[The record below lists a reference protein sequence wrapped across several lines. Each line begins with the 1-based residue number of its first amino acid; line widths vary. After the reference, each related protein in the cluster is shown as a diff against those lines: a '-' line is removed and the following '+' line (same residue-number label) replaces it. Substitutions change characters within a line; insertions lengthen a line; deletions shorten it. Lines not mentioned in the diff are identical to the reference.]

1 MEAFSK
7 MYGLG
12 FKNTY
17 IYFMNYLA
25 HVYLSGD
32 NDLVTIGNFI
42 ADGIKGKS
50 YKKYS
55 KDIQIGI
62 LLHRHIDTY
71 TDAHKTVR
79 LSTKRLHE
87 KYGHYSG
94 VIVDILYDHFLA
106 KNWTNYSDT
115 PLDEYIEDFYDSL
128 ETHYDILPLRI
139 QKMMP
144 YMLADNWLLSYASI
158 NGISRVLDGM
168 NRRTKNRVSMNEAV
182 VELEEFYTE
191 FETEFSAFFD
201 ELITSSKQKLDF
213 LNQELHD

>member
-1 MEAFSK
+1 
-7 MYGLG
+7 
-12 FKNTY
+12 
-17 IYFMNYLA
+17 MNYLA
-25 HVYLSGD
+25 HIYLSGD

-42 ADGIKGKS
+42 ADGIKGKR
-50 YKKYS
+50 YKKFS

-87 KYGHYSG
+87 KYSHYSG

-106 KNWTNYSDT
+106 KNWALYSDK
-115 PLDEYIEDFYDSL
+115 PLDKYIEKFYDSL
-128 ETHYDILPLRI
+128 EINYDLLPLRI
-139 QKMMP
+139 QKIMP

-158 NGISRVLDGM
+158 DGISRVLDGV
-168 NRRTKNRVSMNEAV
+168 NRRTKNRSSMNEAV

-191 FETEFSAFFD
+191 FENEFSAFFD
-201 ELITSSKQKLDF
+201 ELIASSKQKLED
-213 LNQELHD
+213 LNKELHD

>member
-1 MEAFSK
+1 
-7 MYGLG
+7 
-12 FKNTY
+12 
-17 IYFMNYLA
+17 MNYLA
-25 HVYLSGD
+25 HIYLSGD

-42 ADGIKGKS
+42 ADGIKGKR
-50 YKKYS
+50 YKKFS

-87 KYGHYSG
+87 KYSHYSG

-106 KNWTNYSDT
+106 KNWASYSDK
-115 PLDEYIEDFYDSL
+115 PLDKYIEKFYDSL
-128 ETHYDILPLRI
+128 EINYDLLPLRI

-158 NGISRVLDGM
+158 DGISRVLDGV
-168 NRRTKNRVSMNEAV
+168 NRRTKNHSSMNEAV

-191 FETEFSAFFD
+191 FENEFSAFFD
-201 ELITSSKQKLDF
+201 ELIASSKQKLED
-213 LNQELHD
+213 LNKELHD